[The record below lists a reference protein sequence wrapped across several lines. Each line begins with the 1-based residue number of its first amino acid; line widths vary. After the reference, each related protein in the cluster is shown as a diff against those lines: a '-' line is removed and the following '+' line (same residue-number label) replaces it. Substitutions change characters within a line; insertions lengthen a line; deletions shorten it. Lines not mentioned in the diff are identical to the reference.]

1 MDNNKF
7 RDLVLSEA
15 LPVMV
20 ATASRVAIGRNAQT
34 KSTAAAKDW
43 LKTKTQSTIK
53 TSAVKHTP
61 SKPKTSETKAD
72 DTTPNKPVSKPE
84 TTENKPTTSGNPL
97 PDNTPKHNDDDTS
110 SSSTKDNKIRVAI
123 KDKLAQAR
131 KTTATSSKGI
141 VSGAIKGTL
150 KQLGSSSVN

>member
-15 LPVMV
+15 LPAMV

-34 KSTAAAKDW
+34 KSASAAKDW
-43 LKTKTQSTIK
+43 LKTKTSTVK
-53 TSAVKHTP
+53 TSGVKYTP

-84 TTENKPTTSGNPL
+84 TTENKPTTSGNPP
-97 PDNTPKHNDDDTS
+97 PDNTPKHNDDDKS
-110 SSSTKDNKIRVAI
+110 SNTTKDNKIRVAI
-123 KDKLAQAR
+123 KDKLSQAR
-131 KTTATSSKGI
+131 KTTATASKGI